1 MRRSFSIFLGG
12 FAAVSV
18 EMPPELS
25 RVLHETVLNPAAYLR
40 LRRSGG
46 QARPRWSWRHEY
58 VRRWIKM
65 VRHAM
70 GQEPEQRRRKNSNT
84 TFPRK
89 GAQSGFAGRSGAPLA
104 VAEGAVPTAPR
115 RPNASVIG
123 GAFYVSDC
131 LPILRNETAGGRNQ
145 PHSLNLLL
153 STPLRRTV
161 AVRGAQPG
169 RPGLPRS
176 EADISRV
183 VRDPNG
189 QQNAH
194 RCIAPGGNS
203 GGGAPR

>member
-1 MRRSFSIFLGG
+1 
-12 FAAVSV
+12 
-18 EMPPELS
+18 MPPELS

-46 QARPRWSWRHEY
+46 QARPRWSWWHEY

-70 GQEPEQRRRKNSNT
+70 GRVPEQRRRKNLNS

-89 GAQSGFAGRSGAPLA
+89 GAQSGFAGRSGALLSDA
-104 VAEGAVPTAPR
+104 GGAVLSAPR
-115 RPNASVIG
+115 RTFSIFG
-123 GAFYVSDC
+123 C
-131 LPILRNETAGGRNQ
+131 LPNSSHLTAGGRIRF
-145 PHSLNLLL
+145 HSLNLLL
-153 STPLRRTV
+153 STPLRRAV
-161 AVRGAQPG
+161 AARGAQSG
-169 RPGLPRS
+169 RSGLARS
-176 EADISRV
+176 KADTSRV
-183 VRDPNG
+183 ARDPNG